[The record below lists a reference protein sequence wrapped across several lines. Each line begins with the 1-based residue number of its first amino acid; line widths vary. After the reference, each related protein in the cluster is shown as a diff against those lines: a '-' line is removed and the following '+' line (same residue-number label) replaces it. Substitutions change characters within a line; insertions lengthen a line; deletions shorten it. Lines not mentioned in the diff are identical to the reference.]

1 MRCQPERCKLCDVEA
16 RSRAHLCRLRRDGIG
31 EHLLFG
37 VVLPFV
43 AGVVAAVAD
52 FGMLRRRP

>member
-1 MRCQPERCKLCDVEA
+1 VVRKP

-43 AGVVAAVAD
+43 AGVIAAVAD